1 MSKLG
6 FGLMRLPRKG
16 LSIDIEQFSTMVD
29 MFLDA
34 GFTYFDTAYVYPGSE
49 DATRKALVSRHPRE
63 SFTLAT
69 KLYAPAAPTA
79 AMARKQIQ
87 TSLKRTGAGYIDYY
101 LLHTLMSSNAGKY
114 DRLEL
119 WDWARQL

>member
-87 TSLKRTGAGYIDYY
+87 TSL
-101 LLHTLMSSNAGKY
+101 NV
-114 DRLEL
+114 
-119 WDWARQL
+119 